1 MRWTL
6 IPYER
11 LSAIDLGC
19 RGLARSL
26 AKCILQGDEPDLR
39 VHRVIPENGK
49 PQWFVEVRAGC
60 ARQRFE
66 VNMSRLETQA
76 AIVPIYMVDHVQRIR
91 EELSEVFEI
100 DGFKEGDDIVVPF
113 PRIHGAEK
121 PS

>member
-1 MRWTL
+1 MRWSL

-26 AKCILQGDEPDLR
+26 AKCILHGDEPDLR
-39 VHRVIPENGK
+39 VHRVIPENSK
-49 PQWFVEVRAGC
+49 PQWFVEVRAGDTHQQF
-60 ARQRFE
+60 A
-66 VNMSRLETQA
+66 VDMSKLETQA
-76 AIVPIYMVDHVQRIR
+76 AVVPIYLVDHVQRIR

-100 DGFKEGDDIVVPF
+100 DGFKEGDDIVVPSQ
-113 PRIHGAEK
+113 RIHGAEK